1 MNPCNQNLER
11 SLELSNQ
18 LLSLADKGDMDREDS
33 GCGVIYGIMRDAGY
47 RLKTEVTREIENH
60 KKSGKWNNEK

>member
-1 MNPCNQNLER
+1 MKPCNENLSK

-18 LLSLADKGDMDREDS
+18 LLFLADNGDMEREDS

-47 RLKTEVTREIENH
+47 RIKTEVAREIENH
-60 KKSGKWNNEK
+60 KKSGKWED